1 MARRCQTRAYDVNV
15 PTFTID
21 LSLPPRDRYKVLAE
35 AYKAQVQDVVP
46 LFNGLLQD
54 LGIDSNYHP
63 AINKA
68 ARLILRGAY
77 SSVETAELRGIRD
90 VTNIPMYMLV
100 AFNVVL
106 DLLMGCTSGAV
117 RSSQIDPSSS
127 RMLHF
132 RTLDWGMDPLRKLV
146 VVLNFIRSQ
155 SQRPNETIA
164 YSVTYVGYVG
174 VLTGVRLNL
183 SMSLNFRPLH
193 NAQSRA
199 DQFRFYFHHVL
210 VLLGLRPSIS
220 SILRSY
226 LFTERGQDRV
236 KDLATISQELTS
248 KHTTAAYLTFSDGD
262 STITM
267 EKDFRDAVTRH
278 SSTFIAATN
287 HDLDSKLPEGNTVTP
302 AGEHVATTA
311 RMTGLQEMLDESQDR
326 LDCISRKWKA
336 VVKLQNRRLKTT
348 TEDGVSIPEL
358 EVIKWVSAWPTTNEA
373 THFAVVMDP
382 KNNDIVWSH
391 AYPQPV
397 EEPVPRLSV
406 N

>member
-1 MARRCQTRAYDVNV
+1 MARRRQTGTLEANM

-35 AYKAQVQDVVP
+35 AYKTQVQDVVP

-54 LGIDSNYHP
+54 LGVDPNYHP

-68 ARLILRGAY
+68 ARLFLRGAY
-77 SSVETAELRGIRD
+77 SSVETAELKGIRD
-90 VTNIPMYMLV
+90 VTTIPMYMLV

-117 RSSQIDPSSS
+117 RSSHRDPSSS

-146 VVLNFIRSQ
+146 VELNFVRSH
-155 SQRPNETIA
+155 SQNPNMIVA
-164 YSVTYVGYVG
+164 HSVTYVGYVG
-174 VLTGVRLNL
+174 VLTGVRSNL

-193 NAQSRA
+193 NAQTRA
-199 DQFRFYFHHVL
+199 EQFRFYFHHIL
-210 VLLGLRPSIS
+210 VLLGLRASIS

-226 LFTERGQDRV
+226 LYTEKEEDHV
-236 KDLATISQELTS
+236 KDLATISQELAS

-267 EKDFRDAVTRH
+267 EKDFCSAITRQ

-287 HDLDSKLPEGNTVTP
+287 HDLDDRLSQANTLTP
-302 AGEHVATTA
+302 AGEHVETTA
-311 RMTGLQEMLDESQDR
+311 RMAGLQELLDESQDR
-326 LDCISRKWKA
+326 LDCINRKWKA
-336 VVKLQNRRLKTT
+336 VVKSHHRRSRTT

-358 EVIKWVSAWPTTNEA
+358 EVIKWVSAWPTTNES

-382 KNNDIVWSH
+382 KNNEIVWSH
-391 AYPQPV
+391 AYAQPV
-397 EEPVPRLSV
+397 EEPAPRLSV
-406 N
+406 S